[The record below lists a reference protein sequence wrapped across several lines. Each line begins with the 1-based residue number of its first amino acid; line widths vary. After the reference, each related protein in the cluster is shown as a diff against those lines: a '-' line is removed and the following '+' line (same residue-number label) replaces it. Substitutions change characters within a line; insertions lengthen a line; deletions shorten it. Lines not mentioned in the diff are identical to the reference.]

1 MKTPKKHLKTSKQQ
15 TSNKNRKTV
24 DMSNRHGRLGFV
36 NAKNPNDR
44 LEILKAKCE
53 QEIHDAEEKLRVL
66 KAKLA
71 NLIMFTHESEKL
83 ENPAAEP
90 DKYSKLGYTEA
101 ILKSIQSLWD
111 ARKIPVTAT
120 QIKNDLIAHGF
131 KCGSSFEVSVY
142 TILTRLTQSGRIAA
156 VEHGRYESGSVR
168 IPGRKGYKPK

>member
-1 MKTPKKHLKTSKQQ
+1 
-15 TSNKNRKTV
+15 
-24 DMSNRHGRLGFV
+24 MSNRHDRLRFV

-53 QEIHDAEEKLRVL
+53 QEIQDAEEKLRVL

-71 NLIMFTHESEKL
+71 NLIMFTHESGK
-83 ENPAAEP
+83 NCRIPAAEP

-101 ILKSIQSLWD
+101 ILKSIQSLWEV
-111 ARKIPVTAT
+111 RKIPVTAT
-120 QIKNDLIAHGF
+120 EIKNDLIAHGLE
-131 KCGSSFEVSVY
+131 CGSSFEVSVY

-156 VEHGRYESGSVR
+156 VEHGRYESGSVK